1 MHRVETRPLFADVD
15 AMNVVYYGQYLRFF
29 ELGRAEMMR
38 SSGRA
43 YVEMA
48 AQGLHLPVTEAHL
61 RYRRPAFYD
70 DLIVIETWLA
80 WLKKASLRFEYRLLR
95 ADGGGREQELV
106 SGYTVHGCVTV
117 QGKIAPLPDW
127 VATCLRPHVVEVPQP
142 PAGA

>member
-29 ELGRAEMMR
+29 ELGRAELMR
-38 SSGRA
+38 ASGRA

-48 AQGLHLPVTEAHL
+48 AQGLHLPVAEAHV
-61 RYRRPAFYD
+61 RYKRPALYD

-80 WLKKASLRFEYRLLR
+80 WLKKASMRFEYRLLR
-95 ADGGGREQELV
+95 AACDGLEEELA

-117 QGKIAPLPDW
+117 QGRIAPLPTW
-127 VATCLRPHVVEVPQP
+127 VSACLSPHVEEPRS
-142 PAGA
+142 PAVA

>member
-29 ELGRAEMMR
+29 ELGRAELMR
-38 SSGRA
+38 ASGRA

-48 AQGLHLPVTEAHL
+48 DQGLHLPVTEAHV
-61 RYRRPAFYD
+61 RYRRPIFYD

-80 WLKKASLRFEYRLLR
+80 WLKRASLRFEYRLLR
-95 ADGGGREQELV
+95 ADGGGQERELA
-106 SGYTVHGCVTV
+106 SGYTTHGCVSV
-117 QGKIAPLPDW
+117 QGKVAPLPDW
-127 VATCLRPHVVEVPQP
+127 VAACLRPHVEGPQP